1 MPRQHQ
7 PQLSRTRVLISSLTL
22 TVMTCAVSATFAA
35 DIAPQWVK
43 GRLLVQP
50 RAGVTA
56 DQLDTIL
63 KPHGGKSNRHIHQLN
78 IHVVDLPANAS
89 EKAVANFL
97 KKHPH
102 IKFAEPDLLLPT
114 NVTANDTY
122 ASSAWHLDKMQAPT
136 AWTASQGSGI
146 TVAVLDTGVD
156 STHPDLSGQLVPGW
170 NMYDNN
176 ADTSD
181 VYGHGTMVAGVVA
194 AASNNGVGVTS
205 LAWNAKVM
213 PVRISDPTGMGS
225 ISTIADGLIYAA
237 DHGAKVANV
246 SYAISGYATTQSAAQ
261 YMKNKGG
268 VTVVSAGN
276 TGAVDATAANDTM
289 ITVSATDSNDAL
301 AGWSTFGPVVDV
313 SAPGVGIWT
322 TTRGG
327 GYGAPSGTS
336 FASPATAGTVALMM
350 AANSQLTPANI
361 ESLIKS
367 TAVDLGTA
375 GWDPYYGAGRVN
387 AGAAVLAAATA
398 QSRDTTAPSA
408 AIAAPAGSA
417 IVSGLVP
424 VDVSAFDDVGVTR
437 VDLVVN
443 GAPVASDTSAPFAF
457 SWDSTKVADGKATMI
472 AYAYDAAGNYA
483 GSAVVNVTVKNTV
496 DTTAP
501 GVTISSPVNGSK
513 LTRSVTISA
522 KATDNVSVTSSSL
535 YIDGKLTTTV
545 AGGNLSYNWNTNK
558 VAAGTHTIMVKA
570 IDSSGNTT
578 TTSVQVS
585 K

>member
-1 MPRQHQ
+1 MSRPQQ
-7 PQLSRTRVLISSLTL
+7 PLSRTRLLISSLSL

-35 DIAPQWVK
+35 DTEHQWVK

-50 RAGVTA
+50 RAGITA
-56 DQLDTIL
+56 DQLDGFL
-63 KPHGGKSNRHIHQLN
+63 KPHGGKSRRHIQQLN
-78 IHVVDLPANAS
+78 IHIVDLPANAS
-89 EKAVANFL
+89 EKTIANFL
-97 KKHPH
+97 KRHPH

-122 ASSAWHLDKMQAPT
+122 FPNAWHLGKMQAPT
-136 AWTASQGSGI
+136 AWGTSLGNGI

-156 STHPDLSGQLVPGW
+156 STHPDLAGQLVPGW

-176 ADTSD
+176 SDTSD

-194 AASNNGVGVTS
+194 AASNNGAGVTS

-213 PVRISDPTGMGS
+213 PVRISDTAGMGY

-246 SYAISGYATTQSAAQ
+246 SYAISGYSTTQSAAQ
-261 YMKNKGG
+261 YLKSKGG

-276 TGAVDATAANDTM
+276 TGAVDASVANDSI

-301 AGWSTFGPVVDV
+301 AGWSTFGPAVDV

-327 GYGAPSGTS
+327 GYGAASGTS

-350 AANSQLTPANI
+350 AANSRLTPANI
-361 ESLIKS
+361 ESLLKS
-367 TAVDLGTA
+367 TALDLGTA
-375 GWDPYYGAGRVN
+375 GWDQFYGAGRVN
-387 AGAAVLAAATA
+387 AGAAVLAAAAA
-398 QSRDTTAPSA
+398 QASDTTAPSA
-408 AIAAPAGSA
+408 TITAPAAGA
-417 IVSGLVP
+417 VLSGLVP
-424 VDVSAFDDVGVTR
+424 VDVSAFDDIGVAR

-457 SWDSTKVADGKATMI
+457 SWDSTKVADGKVTLI

-483 GSAVVNVTVKNTV
+483 GSTVVNATVKNTV

-501 GVTISSPVNGSK
+501 GVTISNPVNGSK
-513 LTRSVTISA
+513 LTRSVTIA
-522 KATDNVSVTSSSL
+522 ATATDNVGVASSSL

-545 AGGNLSYNWNTNK
+545 TGGRLSYSWNTNK
-558 VAAGTHTIMVKA
+558 VAAGIHTISVKA
-570 IDSSGNTT
+570 VDSSGNAT

>member
-1 MPRQHQ
+1 MSRPHL
-7 PQLSRTRVLISSLTL
+7 PQRSRTRLLISSLTL
-22 TVMTCAVSATFAA
+22 TAMTCAVSAAIAA
-35 DIAPQWVK
+35 DTAPQWVK
-43 GRLLVQP
+43 GRILVQP
-50 RAGVTA
+50 RAGIST
-56 DQLDTIL
+56 DQLNTIL
-63 KPHGGKSNRHIHQLN
+63 QPHGGKSNSHIHQLN
-78 IHVVDLPANAS
+78 IHVVELPANAS

-122 ASSAWHLDKMQAPT
+122 FPSAWHLGKMQAPT
-136 AWTASQGSGI
+136 AWGTSLGSGI

-156 STHPDLSGQLVPGW
+156 STHPDLAGQLVPGW
-170 NMYDNN
+170 NMFDNN
-176 ADTSD
+176 SDTSD

-194 AASNNGVGVTS
+194 AASNNSAGVTS
-205 LAWNAKVM
+205 LAWSAKVM
-213 PVRISDPTGMGS
+213 PVRISDATGMGS
-225 ISTIADGLIYAA
+225 ISTIANGLIYAA
-237 DHGAKVANV
+237 DNGAKVANV
-246 SYAISGYATTQSAAQ
+246 SYAISGYSTTQSAAQ
-261 YMKNKGG
+261 YLKNKGG

-276 TGAVDATAANDTM
+276 TGAADASAANDTM

-350 AANSQLTPANI
+350 AANSRLTPANI
-361 ESLIKS
+361 ESLLKS
-367 TAVDLGTA
+367 TAVDLGAA
-375 GWDPYYGAGRVN
+375 GWDQYYGAGRVD
-387 AGAAVLAAATA
+387 AGAAVLAAAAA
-398 QSRDTTAPSA
+398 QTSDTTAPSV
-408 AIAAPAGSA
+408 AISSPAGGA

-424 VDVSAFDDVGVTR
+424 IDVSAFDDVGVTR

-443 GAPVASDTSAPFAF
+443 GTPVASDSSAPFAF
-457 SWDSTKVADGKATMI
+457 SWDSTKVADGKVTLI

-483 GSAVVNVTVKNTV
+483 GSTAVNATVRNTV

-501 GVTISSPVNGSK
+501 GVTISNPINGSK
-513 LTRSVTISA
+513 LTRNVTIA
-522 KATDNVSVTSSSL
+522 ATATDNVSVTSSSL
-535 YIDGKLTTTV
+535 YIDGRLATTV
-545 AGGNLSYNWNTNK
+545 SGGNLSYNWNTNK
-558 VAAGTHTIMVKA
+558 VAAGIHTISVKA
-570 IDSSGNTT
+570 IDSSGNAT